1 MHIDMDAFFASVEIA
16 RNPQLHGLPVAV
28 GGPGSRRG
36 VIAAASYEV
45 RKYGVYSAMP
55 IFQARA
61 LCPNMVLVKPDF
73 HEYSRVSR
81 KIIEILRSFTPDVE
95 PLSPDECFVGLTGL
109 KKLWG
114 TEENLAR
121 LMKQKISKYCNGITC
136 SIGIG
141 PSRVTAKAAS
151 DFQKPDGVTIIHDAP
166 SFLRELSLDDIP
178 GIGRKTSSKLI
189 RSGLESITAIQKASK
204 KTLVQLFGRSHGS
217 FLFNAVRGADSND
230 VRSISQLPKSI
241 SRSETLL
248 ENTINQHVMLTVLA
262 GMCDE
267 TTSELLWHGLH
278 AKTVSATLR
287 YSNFETVTRHRSFP
301 DVLSSPRKIFP
312 YVREL
317 LATIL
322 IPRRSVRMVGM
333 GLSNFSQQEATLSL
347 FNFTENQ
354 KEERLMR
361 SIQTVRGEYGESA
374 IWWGS
379 KEIAQ

>member
-1 MHIDMDAFFASVEIA
+1 
-16 RNPQLHGLPVAV
+16 
-28 GGPGSRRG
+28 
-36 VIAAASYEV
+36 
-45 RKYGVYSAMP
+45 
-55 IFQARA
+55 
-61 LCPNMVLVKPDF
+61 MVLVKPDF